1 MITDRDIKKMKTIF
15 ATKDDLKG
23 FTTKDDLKRFATKD
37 DLKQYA
43 TKKDFRAMEGRIIN
57 KFNEVVDYFD
67 DKIINHEKRIST
79 LESHRAS
86 L

>member
-1 MITDRDIKKMKTIF
+1 MITDRDIKKMKTVF
-15 ATKDDLKG
+15 A
-23 FTTKDDLKRFATKD
+23 TKDDLKRFATKD
-37 DLKQYA
+37 DFNQFV
-43 TKKDFRAMEGRIIN
+43 TKKDLRSDLMRMENRIIN

>member
-15 ATKDDLKG
+15 ATKDDLK
-23 FTTKDDLKRFATKD
+23 
-37 DLKQYA
+37 QYA
-43 TKKDFRAMEGRIIN
+43 SKKDLRSMEGRIIN

-67 DKIINHEKRIST
+67 DRIINHEKRIT
-79 LESHRAS
+79 NLEINHTS